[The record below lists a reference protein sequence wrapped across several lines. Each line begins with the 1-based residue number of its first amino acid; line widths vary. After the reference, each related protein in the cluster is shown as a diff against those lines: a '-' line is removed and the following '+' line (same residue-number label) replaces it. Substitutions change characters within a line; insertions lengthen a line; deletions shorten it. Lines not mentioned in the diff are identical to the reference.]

1 MSAYVF
7 SNVTVTDPVQYEAY
21 RKLSTQAIEAYGA
34 EICVRGGA
42 VEVVEGDWQPDR
54 IVLLK
59 FPTREAAFAFVASAE
74 YGAAREARQGAAT
87 MRMIVVDGV

>member
-21 RKLSTQAIEAYGA
+21 KKLSTRAIEAYGA

-59 FPTREAAFAFVASAE
+59 FPTREAAFAFVRSAE
-74 YGAAREARQGAAT
+74 YAAAREARQGAAT
-87 MRMIVVDGV
+87 MRMVVVDGV